1 MPSSSTGPE
10 SRGEG
15 LRILLVDDDEAIRRI
30 YGTALSREGFQV
42 VTAES
47 VDAAG
52 EVVDAQPWPFDAA
65 VIDLV
70 LPDGWGS
77 SLALSLRERQPDVR
91 IIYMSGFTTTD
102 PILRDGIEDHMVF
115 LEKPF
120 TLQEL
125 LKAIRNPLED
135 RPAST

>member
-1 MPSSSTGPE
+1 MPPPSIG
-10 SRGEG
+10 SRGRGGG
-15 LRILLVDDDEAIRRI
+15 LRILLVDDDAAIRRI

-47 VDAAG
+47 VEAAG
-52 EVVDAQPWPFDAA
+52 EVVDAQPLPFDAA
-65 VIDLV
+65 LIDLV

-77 SLALSLRERQPDVR
+77 SLAFSLREQQPDVR

-125 LKAIRNPLED
+125 LRVIGD
-135 RPAST
+135 SPADSSI

>member
-1 MPSSSTGPE
+1 MSEPPTAASG
-10 SRGEG
+10 RGEA

-30 YGTALSREGFQV
+30 YGTALSREGFHV

-47 VDAAG
+47 VEAAG
-52 EVVDAQPWPFDAA
+52 EVVDAQPTPFDAA
-65 VIDLV
+65 LIDLV

-77 SLALSLRERQPDVR
+77 SLAFSLREQQPDVR

-120 TLQEL
+120 SLDQL
-125 LKAIRNPLED
+125 LRAIREPSA
-135 RPAST
+135 P

>member
-1 MPSSSTGPE
+1 MPAPSTGPRG
-10 SRGEG
+10 RGEG

-47 VDAAG
+47 VEAAG
-52 EVVDAQPWPFDAA
+52 EVVDAQPLPFDAA

-77 SLALSLRERQPDVR
+77 SLAFSLREMQPDVR

-125 LKAIRNPLED
+125 LEAIRNPLED
-135 RPAST
+135 